1 MGSMYDA
8 LYGSDIIDEKN
19 GCEKSKV
26 YNPKRGAEVISKCRE
41 FLDQNFSLKIQVGKC
56 KKFS

>member
-26 YNPKRGAEVISKCRE
+26 YNPKRGKKL
-41 FLDQNFSLKIQVGKC
+41 FLNVENF
-56 KKFS
+56 